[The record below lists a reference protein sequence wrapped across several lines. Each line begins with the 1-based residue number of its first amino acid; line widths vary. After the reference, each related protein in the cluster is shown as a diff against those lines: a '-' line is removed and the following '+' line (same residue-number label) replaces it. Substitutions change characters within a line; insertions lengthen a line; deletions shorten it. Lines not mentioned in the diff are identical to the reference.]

1 MALITKDFDSYKIFY
16 YTNQAYEASIYCYK
30 GGVLVGRMVFAK
42 DAATLPPNATFG
54 GGPSLSYTIS
64 RFRDIV
70 GILLNEKPLY
80 MFLNT
85 DNLMGHL
92 ATTDMEPVGEE
103 E

>member
-1 MALITKDFDSYKIFY
+1 MPTLSKVFDSYKIFY
-16 YTNQAYEASIYCYK
+16 YTNQTYEATIYCYK
-30 GGVLVGRMVFAK
+30 RGKLVGRMVFAK
-42 DAATLPPNATFG
+42 DGGALPPNSTFG
-54 GGPSLSYTIS
+54 GGPSLSYAIS

-80 MFLNT
+80 LFLNT

-92 ATTDMEPVGEE
+92 ATTNMEPVGEE